1 MSEKIGNNDINRL
14 SSFKKANSGMIAI
27 NNQVYTGYLD
37 GSKTRVRRNYTL
49 KQVEKIITD
58 GSIEEQ
64 QELSRYYFMKD
75 GLYKRLVIYYATLL
89 KYTGIL
95 IPNSGFGKNLSTS
108 HIRKRYFSALN
119 FLENADLV
127 NKFNYIAQK
136 VFVDGCYYGII
147 LAADKDKLVII
158 DLPSKY
164 CRSRFKDLDGNDIIE
179 VDLSYF
185 TTLLDE
191 NVREQTLRAYPKII
205 RDAYIKYQKSG
216 LSKWFMIPSEVSV
229 CFSLF
234 DGTPL
239 FLSTIP
245 AIMRYDDAVET
256 EAERDAEE
264 IRKIL
269 VQHMP
274 HLQDGR
280 LIFEPEEAEEMHRGA
295 VNMLKGNKNISVLT
309 TYADADAI
317 VSKTTSEASANNLE
331 KMVQNVYSE
340 TGASSQI
347 FASTGSATLATSIK
361 NDLGLVMV
369 LANKFASIITKI
381 VNQLFSNSNIDFK
394 YNILPISY
402 YNEDEYLDN
411 SFKLASSGYSL
422 LLPALTMGMSQR
434 DIMNIKELENDVL
447 NMVDN
452 LVPPRTSYTES
463 GEVGAPKK
471 AEEDKSP
478 KTLANEQ
485 SLDNQTR
492 EAPNN
497 E

>member
-1 MSEKIGNNDINRL
+1 MSEKIGNNEINRL
-14 SSFKKANSGMIAI
+14 SSFKKANTAMIAI
-27 NNQVYTGYLD
+27 NNSTYTPFLD
-37 GSKTRVRRNYTL
+37 GSRRRTKSNYKL
-49 KQVEKIITD
+49 KDVEKIVNSGTL
-58 GSIEEQ
+58 EEQ
-64 QELSRYYFMKD
+64 QELSRFFFLKD
-75 GLYKRLVIYYATLL
+75 GLYKRLVIYYVTLL

-95 IPNSGFGKNLSTS
+95 IPNPGFGKHLSTS
-108 HIRKRYFSALN
+108 HIKKRYFGALN
-119 FLENADLV
+119 FLEKADLV

-136 VFVDGCYYGII
+136 VFVDGSYYGII
-147 LAADKDKLVII
+147 QAADKDRLVII
-158 DLPSKY
+158 DLPTKY

-185 TTLLDE
+185 TTLIDE
-191 NVREQTLRAYPKII
+191 NVREQTLKAYPKII
-205 RDAYIKYQKSG
+205 RDAYNKYRKTGS
-216 LSKWFMIPSEVSV
+216 SKWFMIPSEMSV

-234 DGTPL
+234 DGMPL
-239 FLSTIP
+239 FISTIP

-269 VQHMP
+269 VQHIP

-295 VNMLKGNKNISVLT
+295 VKMLSGNKNISVLT

-369 LANKFASIITKI
+369 LANKFATAITKI

-434 DIMNIKELENDVL
+434 DLTNIKELENDVL
-447 NMVDN
+447 KMVDT

-463 GEVGAPKK
+463 NDVGAPKK
-471 AEEDKSP
+471 AEEDKAP
-478 KTLANEQ
+478 KTLQNEEA
-485 SLDNQTR
+485 LDHQT
-492 EAPNN
+492 EGGSN
-497 E
+497 